1 MSKKTLFA
9 ISTLLFSFFGCQT
22 STPDVLTGSSILSQN
37 IRGFIVPHHLFVEP
51 YINTF
56 YQEIGKT
63 MDANSIERV
72 ILLSPNHFNYGWSTI
87 QTTDQS
93 ITLNNTDEKTLPLDL
108 DAITLITQTGPIQIE
123 PEKFSLE
130 HGITVEEPFLA
141 NTFPNTKLIPLIIKT
156 NTPQERIDRACEKL
170 LQLDLSHTIIVGS
183 LDFTHYAS
191 EETALKNDTRMV
203 NFFKNLNS
211 MTNSTPDETFTL
223 DTIKT
228 LSTSFNLDQT
238 PDGLA
243 VDSPETLYFFL
254 RLMQSQN
261 ALDFTLWKRTSS
273 ASLLNNSDPT
283 QNTSHLFGT
292 FSSQKID
299 T

>member
-1 MSKKTLFA
+1 MFKLSKFIF
-9 ISTLLFSFFGCQT
+9 ISTLLFSLIGCQSNT
-22 STPDVLTGSSILSQN
+22 DILANFSTLPQN
-37 IRGFIVPHHLFVEP
+37 TRGFIVPHHLFVEP
-51 YINTF
+51 YIDTF

-63 MDANSIERV
+63 VDANFIERI

-87 QTTDQS
+87 QTTDEKIVLS
-93 ITLNNTDEKTLPLDL
+93 DPDEKTLPLDL
-108 DAITLITQTGPIQIE
+108 DAIALITQTGPIQIE

-130 HGITVEEPFLA
+130 HGITVEENFLA
-141 NTFPNTKLIPLIIKT
+141 QTFPNAKLIPLILKT
-156 NTPQERIDRACEKL
+156 DTPQERIDRACEKL

-183 LDFTHYAS
+183 LDFTHYTS
-191 EETALKNDTRMV
+191 EKTALKNDERTV
-203 NFFKNLNS
+203 NFLENLHS
-211 MTNSTPDETFTL
+211 PQSEPLTL

-228 LSTSFNLDQT
+228 LATSFDLDQT

-254 RLMQSQN
+254 RLIQSQN

-273 ASLLNNSDPT
+273 ASILNNSDPT

-292 FSSQKID
+292 FY
-299 T
+299 

>member
-1 MSKKTLFA
+1 MFKFSKFILA
-9 ISTLLFSFFGCQT
+9 STLLLSFFGCQT
-22 STPDVLTGSSILSQN
+22 SASNVLSGSSTFPQN
-37 IRGFIVPHHLFVEP
+37 IRGFIVPHHLLVEP
-51 YINTF
+51 YIDTF
-56 YQEIGKT
+56 YQEIGNT
-63 MDANSIERV
+63 IDANSIERI

-87 QTTDQS
+87 QTTDQG
-93 ITLNNTDEKTLPLDL
+93 IDL
-108 DAITLITQTGPIQIE
+108 DAIALITQTGPIHIE

-130 HGITVEEPFLA
+130 HGITVEEPFLVS
-141 NTFPNTKLIPLIIKT
+141 TFPNAKLLPLIIKT
-156 NTPQERIDRACEKL
+156 NTPQERIDLALEKL

-183 LDFTHYAS
+183 LDFTHYTS
-191 EETALKNDTRMV
+191 EETALKNDERMV
-203 NFFKNLNS
+203 NFFENLN
-211 MTNSTPDETFTL
+211 NETITL

-228 LSTSFNLDQT
+228 LATSFDLDQT

-292 FSSQKID
+292 FY
-299 T
+299 

>member
-9 ISTLLFSFFGCQT
+9 IATLLLSFFGCQT
-22 STPDVLTGSSILSQN
+22 SSPDVLAGSSALSQN

-51 YINTF
+51 YIDTF

-63 MDANSIERV
+63 IDANSIERV

-87 QTTDQS
+87 QTTNQT

-108 DAITLITQTGPIQIE
+108 DAIALITQTTPIQIE

-141 NTFPNTKLIPLIIKT
+141 NTFPNAKLVPLIIKT
-156 NTPQERIDRACEKL
+156 DTPQDRIDRACEKL

-183 LDFTHYAS
+183 LDFTHYTS
-191 EETALKNDTRMV
+191 EETALKNDERTV
-203 NFFKNLNS
+203 NFLENLLISPNS
-211 MTNSTPDETFTL
+211 PQSESFTL

-228 LSTSFNLDQT
+228 LATSFDLDQT

-254 RLMQSQN
+254 RLMQTQN
-261 ALDFTLWKRTSS
+261 ALDFTLWERTSS
-273 ASLLNNSDPT
+273 ASMLNDSDPT

-292 FSSQKID
+292 FSID
-299 T
+299 P